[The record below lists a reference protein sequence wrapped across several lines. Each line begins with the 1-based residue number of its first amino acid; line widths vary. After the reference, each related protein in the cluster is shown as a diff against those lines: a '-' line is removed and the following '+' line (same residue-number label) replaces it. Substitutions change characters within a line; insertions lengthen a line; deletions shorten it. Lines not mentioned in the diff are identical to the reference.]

1 MSARRIRLGI
11 DIGGTFTDL
20 VTVDEGSGEL
30 RTMKVPSR
38 PADPAGAVQEGIERL
53 GETAGIAPAEIVYFV
68 HGTTIALNTL
78 IQRVGAPTGLLITRG
93 FGDVLEIGR
102 LRLPNPNDF
111 MCERPA
117 PLVPRHLIA
126 EVDERVLANGEVL
139 RPLDLDELRAAA
151 DRLIAAGVEAIAVCF
166 LHAYRNEAHERAA
179 VAFLREHAP
188 GVYVASSAA
197 TWPEQREYERTL
209 VTVMNGYL
217 GGQMKAY
224 FDKLH
229 QVAAGIGLSATLFT
243 TKSNGG
249 LMTAASAA
257 EAPVQTLLSGPA
269 SGVVGALAVARAAGS
284 PKAISL
290 DMGGTSAD
298 VAIIDGAVPYS
309 TEGSVGDFPV
319 IMPTVE
325 VSSIGA
331 GGGSIAWV
339 DPAGVLKVGP
349 RSAGAHPGP
358 ACYGRGG
365 TEPTVTDAYVTLGL
379 VDPERFLG
387 GRMPL
392 DAERARA
399 AMATLGE
406 RIGRDALGAASSVL
420 EVVTANMYA
429 QLLPLMARKGVDP
442 RDFALLAYGG
452 AGPTQACF
460 LARELGIQQVLVPR
474 YPGLLC
480 AYGSLVADLKSDFVA
495 TLLVRSD
502 QVDWAYL
509 EERYV
514 ALEEQARAWLRTQTG
529 DLGRHTIVRAA
540 DMRYKG
546 QSFEITVAL
555 VDERRQVR
563 SLPEALTAFHED
575 YEVVYSQ
582 SDRAAPVEFVNIR
595 VTISGETPR
604 PALAELPAVNGAR
617 PDLSTRDLFL
627 DGAWQTA
634 TVYERDAL
642 RAGQELSGPAVIE
655 QDDTTVLL
663 PAGTRATVDRWANV
677 IVEAAR

>member
-1 MSARRIRLGI
+1 MTDRRIRLGI

-20 VTVDEGSGEL
+20 VSVDERTGEL

-38 PADPAGAVQEGIERL
+38 PTDPAGAVQEGIERL
-53 GETAGIAPAEIVYFV
+53 RETAGIDPPEIVYFV

-78 IQRVGAPTGLLITRG
+78 IQRAGARTGLVITRG

-111 MCERPA
+111 MCERPE
-117 PLVPRHLIA
+117 PLVPRHLVA
-126 EVDERVLANGEVL
+126 EIDERVLANGEVL
-139 RPLDLDELRAAA
+139 RPLDLSELEAAA

-166 LHAYRNEAHERAA
+166 LHAYRNDEHERAA
-179 VAFLREHAP
+179 VAFLRERCP
-188 GVYVASSAA
+188 GLYVASSAA

-224 FDKLH
+224 FDTLH
-229 QVAAGIGLSATLFT
+229 EVAEDIGLSATLFT

-284 PKAISL
+284 PQAISL
-290 DMGGTSAD
+290 DIGGTSAD

-309 TEGSVGDFPV
+309 TESAVGDFPV

-325 VSSIGA
+325 ISSIGA

-365 TEPTVTDAYVTLGL
+365 TEPTVTDAYVTLGII
-379 VDPERFLG
+379 DPDRFLG

-392 DAERARA
+392 DAARARD
-399 AMATLGE
+399 AMAALGG
-406 RIGRDALGAASSVL
+406 RIGRDAVGAAASVL
-420 EVVTANMYA
+420 DVVTANMYA
-429 QLLPLMARKGVDP
+429 QLLPLIARKGVDP
-442 RDFALLAYGG
+442 RDFALVAYGG
-452 AGPTQACF
+452 AGPTQASL
-460 LARELGIQQVLVPR
+460 LARELGIKRVIVPR

-480 AYGSLVADLKSDFVA
+480 AYGSLVTELKSDFVA

-502 QVDWAYL
+502 HVEYAYL
-509 EERYV
+509 EERFA
-514 ALEEQARAWLRTQTG
+514 ALEDQARRWLRDQTG
-529 DLGRHTIVRAA
+529 ELGRHAIERAA

-546 QSFEITVAL
+546 QSFEVTVAL
-555 VDERRQVR
+555 DGGRRQVR
-563 SLPEALTAFHED
+563 TLADALSAFHED
-575 YEVVYSQ
+575 YETVYSQ
-582 SDRAAPVEFVNIR
+582 SDRTAPVEFVNIR

-604 PALAELPAVNGAR
+604 PTLPELPSLDGTR
-617 PDLSTRDLFL
+617 PAAGRRDLFL
-627 DGAWQTA
+627 DGSWQAA
-634 TVYERDAL
+634 TVSERADL
-642 RAGQELSGPAVIE
+642 RAGQELSGPAVVE
-655 QDDTTVLL
+655 QDDTTVLV
-663 PAGTRATVDRWANV
+663 PAGSRGIVDRWAN
-677 IVEAAR
+677 ILIEAVR